1 MVKEKTFPV
10 EFARYL
16 ETDEIRAEYLE
27 AGLEEGHMPTILAI
41 LGAIAKSRG
50 CVNEALNAGLP
61 EEFLTVGQ
69 LPNEMPDFA
78 TVLAIIKVLGL
89 RLHAGKA

>member
-1 MVKEKTFPV
+1 MVKQKTFPV
-10 EFARYL
+10 DFARYL

-27 AGLEEGHMPTILAI
+27 AGLEEGHVPTIFAI
-41 LGAIAKSRG
+41 LGAIAKSKG

-61 EEFLTVGQ
+61 KEFLALGQ
-69 LPNEMPDFA
+69 LPDEMPDFA

-89 RLHAGKA
+89 KLHAGKA